1 MPDYRRWR
9 VPGRTCFFSINLP
22 ERQSE
27 LLVRHIDALREAG

>member
-1 MPDYRRWR
+1 VAGSRQDL
-9 VPGRTCFFSINLP
+9 FFSINLP